1 MPIAALA
8 SSKPD
13 LKLIGRGARLTA
25 RKIAGPADKTTTV
38 DTPVGQI
45 MNRLANQ
52 GVETVPVMDGPRLAG
67 IITRSDIM
75 NLLLRGAQERQNHA
89 TQAKT

>member
-1 MPIAALA
+1 MIA
-8 SSKPD
+8 K
-13 LKLIGRGARLTA
+13 K
-25 RKIAGPADKTTTV
+25 
-38 DTPVGQI
+38 
-45 MNRLANQ
+45 ANQ
-52 GVETVPVMDGPRLAG
+52 GVETVPVMDGARLAR